1 MLKAGSKAPDFVLPD
16 EHGEDVSLVG
26 LLEQGPLI
34 LYFYPADFTPGC
46 TKEACSIRDIHT
58 DLTAVGLQVVGI
70 SPQDDE
76 SHARFRERYEL
87 PFLLLS
93 DPDKVVIKMYDV
105 DGPLGIGVRRATYLI
120 EQTKKI
126 QDVVLADV
134 LIDRHRAFIQKAI
147 TLREASGY
155 RASE

>member
-1 MLKAGSKAPDFVLPD
+1 M
-16 EHGEDVSLVG
+16 
-26 LLEQGPLI
+26 
-34 LYFYPADFTPGC
+34 
-46 TKEACSIRDIHT
+46 
-58 DLTAVGLQVVGI
+58 
-70 SPQDDE
+70 
-76 SHARFRERYEL
+76 
-87 PFLLLS
+87 LS

-126 QDVVLADV
+126 QDAVLADV

-155 RASE
+155 RESG